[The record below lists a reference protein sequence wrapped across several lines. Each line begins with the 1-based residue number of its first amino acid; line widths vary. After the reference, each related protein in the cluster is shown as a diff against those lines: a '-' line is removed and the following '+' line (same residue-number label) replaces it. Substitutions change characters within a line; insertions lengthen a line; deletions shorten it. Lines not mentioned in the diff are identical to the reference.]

1 MTINDNSCFTA
12 VPGSLSGRHATTLL
26 GRSITARCC
35 LLPLLGRSITARCCL
50 LPGLFSVIISSNDA
64 ITILSRSRIE
74 RPLTVCVNSLI
85 PNRLLEYTYS
95 KSPTENI
102 SVQQRDMLLN
112 ESPSGAGRFPMHCT
126 IRQSLRRSF
135 RLIANILPLANDTP

>member
-1 MTINDNSCFTA
+1 MPQKVLSFFVLWSQGSYIA
-12 VPGSLSGRHATTLL
+12 VPCDASRFFRQHRLYLPLQPRFTLL
-26 GRSITARCC
+26 YVVYVHIKQNLMYHRFINAA
-35 LLPLLGRSITARCCL
+35 LL
-50 LPGLFSVIISSNDA
+50 N
-64 ITILSRSRIE
+64 
-74 RPLTVCVNSLI
+74 
-85 PNRLLEYTYS
+85 PNRSLQYTYS

-135 RLIANILPLANDTP
+135 RLIANILPIANDTP